1 MHTLTTSTHE
11 RVNIT
16 LPKDTLRLIDR
27 VTRKTNRSG
36 FVDRAVLFYVEK
48 QGSANLKKM
57 LKAGA
62 TARATRDQVIAGEWF
77 PVESVV

>member
-1 MHTLTTSTHE
+1 MTSTSASAHE

-36 FVDRAVLFYVEK
+36 FVDRAVRFYVEK
-48 QGSANLKKM
+48 SGSANLKKE
-57 LKAGA
+57 LQAGA
-62 TARATRDQVIAGEWF
+62 IARAGRDRAIAEKWF
-77 PVESVV
+77 PIESEA

>member
-1 MHTLTTSTHE
+1 MNTATTTTRE

-36 FVDRAVLFYVEK
+36 FVERAVRFYIAETG
-48 QGSANLKKM
+48 QENLRRQLRASAKEHF
-57 LKAGA
+57 
-62 TARATRDQVIAGEWF
+62 ARDRTIAEYWF
-77 PVESVV
+77 PLESDA